1 MLSREENELL
11 CRVGKG
17 TPMGELLRQYWIPA
31 LPSYEF
37 AEPDGPPKRMTIM
50 GENFVMFRDS
60 NGRMGALAE
69 ACPHRGAS
77 MYFGRNEDCGLR
89 CPYHGWKFDVDGT
102 CVDVPTERS
111 DSKVRLHL
119 QETVRARSYPCHEA
133 AHMVW
138 VYMGPRITP
147 PPFPRFPLLELPPED
162 VLPPQIMM
170 EEANWVQ
177 NMEGDL
183 DSAHLDFVHRRLS
196 KDSEPPKLGIQGF
209 WNPDP
214 EPPRLD
220 VVRTDYGC
228 FYSAMRALGDGTD
241 WHRMNQFIFPFHTMI
256 SVGPT
261 VGLRS
266 FVPIDDHYAMLISQ
280 SGNPAGPV
288 GEAEIAAAMDP
299 FGDVGG
305 YEERTNDP
313 RSYFFTKANK
323 RNDYW
328 RDLEMEKDRMY
339 NGIPFVLNLQDRAMT
354 ELMCGPGDEPLYDRT
369 QEHLGSSDAM
379 VIAVRRQLI
388 NAAVALRD
396 EDRVPLNLD
405 NPDLDRVRAATLI
418 LPEGADWQTLS
429 AAARDAD
436 SGVAVAA
443 DVPLIML

>member
-11 CRVGKG
+11 CRVGQG

-31 LPSYEF
+31 LPSHEF
-37 AEPDGPPKRMTIM
+37 AEPDSPPKRMTIM

-60 NGRMGALAE
+60 DGRMGALAE

-77 MYFGRNEDCGLR
+77 MYFARNEECGLR
-89 CPYHGWKFDVDGT
+89 CPYHGWKFDVNGT

-119 QETVRARSYPCHEA
+119 QETVRARSYPCYEA

-147 PPFPRFPLLELPPED
+147 PPFPQFPLLELPPEN
-162 VLPPQIMM
+162 VLPPSIMM

-183 DSAHLDFVHRRLS
+183 DSAHLDFVHRRLT
-196 KDSEPPKLGIQGF
+196 KDAEAPKLGIQGF

-228 FYSAMRALGDGTD
+228 FYTAMRALGDGSD

-256 SVGPT
+256 SVGPV

-266 FVPIDDHYAMLISQ
+266 FVPIDDHHAMLISQ
-280 SGNPAGPV
+280 SGNPTAAV
-288 GEAEIAAAMDP
+288 TADEIAAARDP
-299 FGDVGG
+299 FAAVGG

-388 NAAVALRD
+388 SAAVALRD
-396 EDRVPLNLD
+396 EDKVPANLD
-405 NPDLDRVRAATLI
+405 NPGLDRVRAATLV
-418 LPEGADWQTLS
+418 LPEGADWQALS

-436 SGVAVAA
+436 SGAPVAA
-443 DVPLIML
+443 DVPLILT